1 MSAACEAIAAEIAA
15 FIMCHMFDL
24 SAVRFTKRVCNDVT
38 LHVAEA
44 GPGNG
49 PLVILLHG
57 FPEFWFGWRYQI
69 AALVSAGFHVVMPD
83 QRGYDLSDK
92 PVGIANYDVDKL
104 AGDVVALAA
113 HYTNEPFRLVGHD
126 WGAVAAWWTTTR
138 FSQKVRTL
146 CVLNCPHP
154 AIWRDA
160 MDNDPV
166 QRRASWYVRVF
177 SFPWLPEMMMRSG
190 NFRALVG
197 AIRGS
202 KTPVSEDEAN
212 EYRRAWA
219 QPGALTAMI
228 NWYRAI
234 LKRKFEPIAP
244 GNIAVPVH
252 IIWGQQDPYALP
264 ALAEASKALCA
275 NATLTFLPEATHWV
289 AHDEPERVNAIILEA
304 LKA

>member
-1 MSAACEAIAAEIAA
+1 MT
-15 FIMCHMFDL
+15 DVPG
-24 SAVRFTKRVCNDVT
+24 VRFTRRLCNDIT

-44 GPGNG
+44 GPDDG

-69 AALVSAGFHVVMPD
+69 AALANAGYHLVMPD
-83 QRGYDLSDK
+83 QRGYNLSDK
-92 PVGIANYDVDKL
+92 PIGIASYDVDKL

-113 HYTNEPFRLVGHD
+113 HYTSEPFRLVGHD
-126 WGAVAAWWTTTR
+126 WGAVAGWWTTTR
-138 FSQKVRTL
+138 FPQKVRML

-166 QRRASWYVRVF
+166 QRKASWYVRAF
-177 SFPWLPEMMMRSG
+177 SLPWLPELMMRSG
-190 NFRALVG
+190 NFRALAG

-202 KTPVSEDEAN
+202 KRTVSEDDVN
-212 EYRRAWA
+212 EYRKAWA
-219 QPGALTAMI
+219 QPGALSAMI

-234 LKRKFEPIAP
+234 LKRRFAQIPPRSISL
-244 GNIAVPVH
+244 PVH
-252 IIWGQQDPYALP
+252 IIWGRQDPYALP
-264 ALAEASKALCA
+264 ALAEASQALCA

-289 AHDEPERVNAIILEA
+289 AHDEPEHVNALLLDA